1 MQLTSVTLLFLP
13 LTFFDLLWL
22 KHHPIERVT
31 FYKLS
36 ESSSHDSFFSTI
48 LPKLE
53 QSLSLALTNFLPL
66 SGHIKWDPQ
75 DPKPHVIIFP
85 QDTVSSLW
93 LSPTLT
99 SQDSPAKSLVSRASY
114 VLLSLHR
121 TVINVSVGLE
131 FKILQLLSYLSGDVD
146 NDTRTLKSPPAKEI
160 DDDLVRV
167 TLQLSQENIKKLK
180 ERTKNESTR
189 SDLYL

>member
-1 MQLTSVTLLFLP
+1 MKLSPSTMALNMIKISRVSHATNSVTPLFLP

-114 VLLSLHR
+114 VLLSLR
-121 TVINVSVGLE
+121 
-131 FKILQLLSYLSGDVD
+131 
-146 NDTRTLKSPPAKEI
+146 
-160 DDDLVRV
+160 
-167 TLQLSQENIKKLK
+167 
-180 ERTKNESTR
+180 
-189 SDLYL
+189 